1 MHTTLL
7 SKISIY
13 QDTKS
18 SRYSS
23 TRNKILKLMFV
34 KLTLPC
40 YDHHESILSQDLIV
54 WFRVLISSKS
64 HQHNLKFSNEA
75 CSLYVLKVLS
85 NILNSFFCFWH
96 YKVLHVQMLFT
107 HQTQVVTHVPSYYLF
122 FLLHEYK
129 RSIFVTI
136 HIHHMVLWKWY
147 QLPAS

>member
-1 MHTTLL
+1 MHTTWL

-18 SRYSS
+18 YEYSS
-23 TRNKILKLMFV
+23 TRNKSLKLMFV

-75 CSLYVLKVLS
+75 MLIICFESVIQYIEF
-85 NILNSFFCFWH
+85 ILFSWH

-107 HQTQVVTHVPSYYLF
+107 RQTQALTHVPSYYLF

-129 RSIFVTI
+129 CSIFVTI
-136 HIHHMVLWKWY
+136 HIHHMVLWK
-147 QLPAS
+147 